1 MAFKDGSK
9 FRPYAPDQSYLLPP
23 SPKDW
28 LPAGHLAFF
37 ISDTVDQLDLTGFLK
52 GYSPDIRGE
61 KGYHPAMLLKVHMY
75 GYCTGVFSS
84 RQIKKRMVE
93 DVAFRMLAAG
103 NEPSHRS
110 IRRFRQENLPE
121 FVKLFVKVVEIAQ
134 EAGLVKG
141 ALLAVDGTKV
151 KANASKHKAMSYER
165 MCEEEKRLKE
175 EIAELLA
182 DAEEIDEEEDLEFG
196 PDICGDEVAE
206 DLKDDKKRLEK
217 IRAAKR
223 RIEERQRQKDA
234 ENGRHPDDTDGTSGK
249 REPTRKFGQPA
260 PKAQDNFTD
269 PQSRIMKTSSG
280 GFDQCYNAQIAVD
293 SKADIIVAND
303 VSQCAADSGQLLPM
317 VKQVEKNTGEVPEK
331 VLADAGYRAEG
342 EFRKLEKKGVVAL
355 VSLGREGKPAPESEL
370 PATKRMAHRL
380 STKRG
385 KDLYKK
391 RKGIVEPM
399 FGLIKRVLGFRQF
412 LLRGH
417 AKVKAE
423 WALVCTALNLRRMST
438 RMVWV

>member
-1 MAFKDGSK
+1 MALKDGSK
-9 FRPYAPDQSYLLPP
+9 FHPYSPDQSYLLPP

-28 LPAGHLAFF
+28 LPLGHLAFF
-37 ISDTVDQLDLTGFLK
+37 ISDTVDQLDLSGFYK
-52 GYSPDIRGE
+52 KYSPDIRGE
-61 KGYHPAMLLKVHMY
+61 KGYHPAMLLKVLVY

-84 RQIKKRMVE
+84 RQLKKKMAE

-110 IRRFRQENLPE
+110 IRRFRQENLSE
-121 FVKLFVKVVEIAQ
+121 IASLFEKVVEIAQ

-141 ALLAVDGTKV
+141 ALLAIDGTKI

-165 MCEEEKRLKE
+165 MQEEEKRLKE

-196 PDICGDEVAE
+196 PDVCGDEVAE

-217 IRAAKR
+217 IRAAKQR
-223 RIEERQRQKDA
+223 VEERQRQKDA
-234 ENGRHPDDTDGTSGK
+234 ENGRRPGDTKGTSGK
-249 REPTRKFGQPA
+249 REPKRKFGKPE

-269 PQSRIMKTSSG
+269 PESRIMKTSSG

-293 SKADIIVAND
+293 DKADIIVAND
-303 VSQCAADSGQLLPM
+303 VTQCAADSGQLVPM
-317 VKQVEKNTGEVPEK
+317 VQQARQNTDEAPRK
-331 VLADAGYRAEG
+331 VLADAGYRSEEG
-342 EFRKLEKKGVVAL
+342 FRKLEKKGVSAL
-355 VSLGREGKPAPESEL
+355 VSLGREGKPAPESKL

-385 KDLYKK
+385 SSLYKK

-412 LLRGH
+412 LLRGY

-438 RMVWV
+438 RMAWV